1 MRSSAI
7 EGAMSEQRFL
17 ELAAP
22 GIPGLSPYVPGKP
35 IEELERELGITD
47 TIKLASNE
55 NPLGPSPLAVAAAA
69 VALHGVNLYPDDL
82 AFRLRNKLAATCGCD
97 ADGILVGS
105 GSSDVID
112 MVARTFLA
120 PGCNAVFS
128 RHAFAM
134 YAIYTQ
140 AVGAEGRAA
149 PPNPADHPSM
159 PFGHDLEA
167 MAARVDRH
175 TRVVFIANP
184 NNPTGTWLARD
195 ELESFI
201 ASLPE
206 HVIVLLDE
214 AYAEYVTEIDYPD
227 GAEWLARFP
236 NLVVTRTFS
245 KLYGLAGLR
254 IGYGMANADLAA
266 LIGRVRHPFNANS
279 VALAA
284 AEAALDD
291 LEFLERGRQNN
302 TRGLAQLTSAFQ
314 ELKLERVPSV
324 ANFVLVNVRRNGAEV
339 YAALLR
345 EGVIVRPVGNY
356 GLPEHLRV
364 TVGTESENA
373 RVVTALAGVLGR

>member
-184 NNPTGTWLARD
+184 NNPTGTWLPGDA
-195 ELESFI
+195 LKAFI
-201 ASLPE
+201 EQLPG
-206 HVIVLLDE
+206 HLVVVVDE
-214 AYAEYVTEIDYPD
+214 AYFEYVDKPEYPD
-227 GAEWLARFP
+227 TVQWIDAFP
-236 NLVVTRTFS
+236 NLLVTRTFS
-245 KLYGLAGLR
+245 KAYGLASLR
-254 IGYGMANADLAA
+254 VGYGVSQPALADL
-266 LIGRVRHPFNANS
+266 LNRVRQPFNVNGP
-279 VALAA
+279 ALAA
-284 AEAALDD
+284 AVAALNDTAHVERSARLNQEEMAR
-291 LEFLERGRQNN
+291 LESGFRQL
-302 TRGLAQLTSAFQ
+302 GLDF
-314 ELKLERVPSV
+314 VPS
-324 ANFVLVNVRRNGAEV
+324 AGNFLLLDLGRRAAPV
-339 YAALLR
+339 YEALLR
-345 EGVIVRPVGNY
+345 EGVIVRPVDNY
-356 GLPEHLRV
+356 GLPDHLRV
-364 TVGTESENA
+364 SIGAPEENQRLLQALA
-373 RVVTALAGVLGR
+373 RVTA